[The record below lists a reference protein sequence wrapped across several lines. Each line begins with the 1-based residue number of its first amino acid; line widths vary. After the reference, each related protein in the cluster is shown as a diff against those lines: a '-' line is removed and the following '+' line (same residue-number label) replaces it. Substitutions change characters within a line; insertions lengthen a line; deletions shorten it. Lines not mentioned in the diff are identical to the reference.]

1 MLERQSS
8 STVLF
13 DSLLHPKRA
22 SNTARIQLF
31 LIVTYVR
38 SSFEYAAQR
47 MTYELWDNCKSI
59 SDNCNS
65 AKVIARTTAKYIWT
79 TAMPTDEAGKAMPVQ
94 VIVSLD
100 CPTSVHVAGRV
111 VVGAQ
116 YCGLYCGL
124 TR

>member
-1 MLERQSS
+1 
-8 STVLF
+8 
-13 DSLLHPKRA
+13 
-22 SNTARIQLF
+22 
-31 LIVTYVR
+31 
-38 SSFEYAAQR
+38 

-79 TAMPTDEAGKAMPVQ
+79 TAKYIWTTAMPTDEAGKAMPVQ
-94 VIVSLD
+94 VIVSFD